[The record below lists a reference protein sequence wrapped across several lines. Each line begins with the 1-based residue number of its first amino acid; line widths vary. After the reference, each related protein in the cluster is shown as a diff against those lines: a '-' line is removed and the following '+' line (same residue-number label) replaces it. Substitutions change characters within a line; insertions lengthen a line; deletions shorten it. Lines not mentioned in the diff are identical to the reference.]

1 MSEANSGSGIL
12 SGNPASDPA
21 AGGNPAAAA
30 PSAAPVTPPAGDAPS
45 GDAGKAPAAPTGN
58 WYDNF
63 EDAELKG
70 YAEVKGWKDPADLA
84 NSYKNLEKLVGSEK
98 IPMPK
103 GDDDVEGW
111 NRVYDSLGRPKSA
124 EEYKLPV
131 PEGDTGEFAK
141 LAAGRFHELGLTGK
155 QAQGLAEWWNAQ
167 QAGMIEQANASKSS
181 NTEAEITG
189 LKTEWGKAYDENVEF
204 GRRAAREYGLD
215 GEKLTRMEAALGT
228 GEMLKLMARI
238 GRSTGEAAFV
248 DGEPGNKGFGMTPAA
263 AQSRIAALRQDAD
276 WSAKYLSGNADA
288 KAELEKLTKL
298 AYPE

>member
-21 AGGNPAAAA
+21 AGIPAAGA
-30 PSAAPVTPPAGDAPS
+30 PSAAPDVNTPPVD
-45 GDAGKAPAAPTGN
+45 DAGKPPAAANGN

-63 EDAELKG
+63 EDVELKG

-84 NSYKNLEKLVGSEK
+84 NSYKNLEKLIGSEK

-103 GDDDVEGW
+103 GEDDAEGW
-111 NRVYDSLGRPKSA
+111 NRLYDSLGRPKTA

-131 PEGDTGEFAK
+131 PEGDNGEFANV
-141 LAAGRFHELGLTGK
+141 AAGKFHELGLNAK
-155 QAQGLAEWWNAQ
+155 QAAGLAEWWNAT
-167 QAGMIEQANASKSS
+167 QAGQMEQMNATKSS

-215 GEKLTRMEAALGT
+215 GDKLTKIEGAIGT

-238 GRSTGEAAFV
+238 GRSTGEAGYV
-248 DGEPGNKGFGMTPAA
+248 DGESGSKGFGMTPAA
-263 AQSRIAALRQDAD
+263 AQSRVAALRQDKD
-276 WSAKYLSGNADA
+276 WTAKYLGGNADA
-288 KAELEKLTKL
+288 KAELDKLMKL